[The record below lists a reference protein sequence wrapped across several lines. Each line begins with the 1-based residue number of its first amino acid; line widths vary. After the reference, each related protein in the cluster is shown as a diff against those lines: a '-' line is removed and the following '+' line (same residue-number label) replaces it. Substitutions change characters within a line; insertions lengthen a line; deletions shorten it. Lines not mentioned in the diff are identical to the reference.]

1 MAGAELEVEAWAP
14 VPQGRGYECKD
25 AGSLPLWNSLGNV
38 ATAGMLAAPEAE
50 GAAEAV
56 QTGLRERPTHLRQ
69 VQKQVLRGFHHRAR
83 PADFTLRL
91 LWREIQE
98 KV

>member
-1 MAGAELEVEAWAP
+1 MLTMCHLLTEKALKRWLAPELEVEAWAP

-50 GAAEAV
+50 GAAEHK
-56 QTGLRERPTHLRQ
+56 TH
-69 VQKQVLRGFHHRAR
+69 
-83 PADFTLRL
+83 
-91 LWREIQE
+91 WREAFCSRCQSHSLP
-98 KV
+98 KTPTCGCR

>member
-50 GAAEAV
+50 GAAEHKTRW
-56 QTGLRERPTHLRQ
+56 QGLLFQ
-69 VQKQVLRGFHHRAR
+69 VSKPQDRKS
-83 PADFTLRL
+83 TRL
-91 LWREIQE
+91 NSSHIATSRMPSSA
-98 KV
+98 